1 MSMNYFMENE
11 CDQFKFYQ
19 LPKELYT
26 LKKYKNL
33 SNDACVL
40 YAMLRDRLQVSVKNG
55 WTDEEGRV
63 YFIFSRAE
71 AALMIRKTK
80 KSVIKYFN
88 ELINVDLLEE
98 KIIGDGRAYR
108 LYLGK
113 IQNNGDYI
121 PEIKA
126 KKERI
131 KEDIKVKEKIKNKE
145 NTSKNDTGV
154 KITPVKNLH
163 GEGGVKITPRGVENL
178 HPSNTNISNTKY
190 IKKEKKKKSNFDLI
204 LDKYTENK
212 ELKETILDFIKYR
225 KSIKKNLTDR
235 ALTLTLKK
243 LDSFTS
249 DDEIKIEIINNAIMQ
264 GWLTVYNLK
273 ADRLKEIENEKE
285 QKAKK
290 ENKTE
295 KIIYIDSLDEIE
307 FYAKN
312 LKGFKY
318 LYDGKI
324 YDENAKFVRNR
335 E

>member
-19 LPKELYT
+19 LPKELYE
-26 LKKYKNL
+26 LKKYETL

-55 WTDEEGRV
+55 WVDEEGRV
-63 YFIFSRAE
+63 YFIYTREE
-71 AALMIRKTK
+71 AAIMIRKTERT
-80 KSVIKYFN
+80 IRKYFN
-88 ELINVDLLEE
+88 ELVEVNLLEE
-98 KIIGDGRAYR
+98 KIDGRTYK

-113 IQNNGDYI
+113 IQNNGKYI
-121 PEIKA
+121 ENIEKLKQKREEKRLKKIGEKISPIKKTGEKFSPIKA
-126 KKERI
+126 EKGKKF
-131 KEDIKVKEKIKNKE
+131 
-145 NTSKNDTGV
+145 
-154 KITPVKNLH
+154 P
-163 GEGGVKITPRGVENL
+163 
-178 HPSNTNISNTKY
+178 PSNTEYNSNTEY

-273 ADRLKEIENEKE
+273 ADRLKEIE